1 MSKPQKQVSKT
12 STSGSSYC
20 QPSYQEVMLVVCA
33 NHRYVQALKTA
44 NMAVKQR
51 TRVRVAHRWI
61 FSNTP
66 GRHFL
71 FVATQ
76 IGHCSGR
83 VGRSPS
89 TRILTLTKCFC
100 A

>member
-12 STSGSSYC
+12 TTSGSSYC
-20 QPSYQEVMLVVCA
+20 QPSYQEVMLTVSA
-33 NHRYVQALKTA
+33 NHRY
-44 NMAVKQR
+44 AVKRR

-76 IGHCSGR
+76 IGYCSGR
-83 VGRSPS
+83 VG
-89 TRILTLTKCFC
+89 
-100 A
+100 